1 MEVVKDDLKEIRVN
15 KSKLIYSTDDSPQI
29 LKSSFRVSTFL
40 QLLDHLKPNSSMQD
54 SEEGKWAAKTMR
66 KKSPSVKV
74 IQR

>member
-15 KSKLIYSTDDSPQI
+15 ESKLIYSADDSPQI
-29 LKSSFRVSTFL
+29 FKSLFRVLTFL

-54 SEEGKWAAKTMR
+54 SGEGKWAAKTMR
-66 KKSPSVKV
+66 KKSPSIKV